1 MRVKLIEDHLELAT
15 LIRKGLEARDFH
27 VDISR
32 TGENG
37 LEALKDLDFDAVIL
51 DLGLPD
57 QDGMAV
63 LRTMRRKHPSLPV
76 LVLTSRVRISDVV
89 EGLDAGADDYM
100 TKPFE
105 MRELEARLRALLR
118 RPSTAL
124 GTILSAGDIEFD
136 AGARQVRIDGHGVTM
151 SRREMEVLE
160 LLMRRAD
167 RTVPKSL
174 IEDNLYGRG
183 ETLSSNSV
191 EVLIHRLRRRLD
203 DARSNATIETVHGVG
218 YMITSKDTKPPR

>member
-1 MRVKLIEDHLELAT
+1 MRVKLIEDHSELAA
-15 LIRKGLEARDFH
+15 LIKKGLEARDFR
-27 VDISR
+27 VDISA

-37 LEALKDLDFDAVIL
+37 LEALEALNFDAVIL

-57 QDGMAV
+57 QDGLVV
-63 LRTMRRKHPSLPV
+63 LQSLRRKHPSIPV
-76 LVLTSRVRISDVV
+76 LILTSRVRISDVV
-89 EGLDAGADDYM
+89 DGLDAGADDYM

-124 GTILSAGDIEFD
+124 GTILSVGDIEFD
-136 AGARQVRIDGHGVTM
+136 AGARQVRIGGSTVTM

-160 LLMRRAD
+160 LLIRRAD

-174 IEDNLYGRG
+174 IEDNLYGMG

-191 EVLIHRLRRRLD
+191 EVLIHRLRRRLQ
-203 DARSNATIETVHGVG
+203 DAGSNAAIETVHGVG
-218 YMITSKDTKPPR
+218 YMITTKKP

>member
-1 MRVKLIEDHLELAT
+1 MRVKLIEDHLELAA
-15 LIRKGLEARDFH
+15 LIKKGLEARDFR
-27 VDISR
+27 VDISS
-32 TGENG
+32 TGESG
-37 LEALKDLDFDAVIL
+37 LEAVEALDFDAVIL

-57 QDGMAV
+57 QDGMVV
-63 LRTMRRKHPSLPV
+63 LRTLRRKHPSIPV

-89 EGLDAGADDYM
+89 DGLDAGADDYM

-124 GTILSAGDIEFD
+124 GNVLSVGDIAFD
-136 AGARQVRIDGHGVTM
+136 TGARQVRIGGAGITM

-174 IEDNLYGRG
+174 IEDNLYGMG

-191 EVLIHRLRRRLD
+191 EVLIHRLRRRLH
-203 DARSNATIETVHGVG
+203 DAGSNAAIETVHGVG
-218 YMITSKDTKPPR
+218 YMITFKKT